1 MTWSLA
7 RTAILAALCVVGC
20 RSSYPAPAPSTWTA
34 TQAPDT
40 RDENRGDLSAIHA
53 MERRCRTRLERD
65 TADASL
71 SALDRVHEVLG
82 SSCDVSTVDRDPL
95 HWVLH
100 CRSDAL
106 FASGQ
111 YELADKSVVACR
123 ELGGARVS
131 PWQCVGAVFHALF
144 AGGAAIEGLGAAVI
158 GHVDMQP
165 LNAGSQSNVC
175 TALMQALD
183 YTPSVPWEPVAAG
196 ANDEARQHANE
207 QLAFCRA
214 ASVGDELRKG
224 VTKKGPLNAQ
234 VELAVVGAGSS
245 WLRSRQDGVCPAH
258 GKSWQERSDCLD
270 ARRVDLLVRFTPK
283 AERTHSSCN
292 ADRNDPAGALYCLE
306 QCVEEAA
313 VGSKTGSGL
322 TTTNV
327 PLFTPSRAGRVAT
340 PAGFYLHQLGAGTD
354 RALDLPLV
362 CDALGIGGR
371 TCGAAPTTQDAQ

>member
-1 MTWSLA
+1 MSTS
-7 RTAILAALCVVGC
+7 RCAALLTTCLITAC
-20 RSSYPAPAPSTWTA
+20 RSAYPAPTPSTLTA
-34 TQAPDT
+34 TQTPAPHHA
-40 RDENRGDLSAIHA
+40 NPGDLTMIHA

-65 TADASL
+65 TAEASL

-111 YELADKSVVACR
+111 YQLADKTLVACR

-144 AGGAAIEGLGAAVI
+144 AGSAAIEGLGAAVI

-165 LNAGSQSNVC
+165 LNAGSQSHVC
-175 TALMQALD
+175 TELMQALD
-183 YTPSVPWEPVAAG
+183 YTPSVPWEAVAAG
-196 ANDEARQHANE
+196 ASDEARQYANE

-224 VTKKGPLNAQ
+224 VTKKGPVGSQ

-245 WLRSRQDGVCPAH
+245 WLRSRPEGVCPAH

-283 AERTHSSCN
+283 AERTQSSCN
-292 ADRNDPAGALYCLE
+292 ADRGDPAGALYCLE

-322 TTTNV
+322 TTAAV
-327 PLFTPSRAGRVAT
+327 PLFTPRRDSTAI
-340 PAGFYLHQLGAGTD
+340 PAGFYMHQLGGGSD
-354 RALDLPLV
+354 RGLDLGLV
-362 CDALGIGGR
+362 CDTLGIGGR
-371 TCGAAPTTQDAQ
+371 SCGATGETSSAR